1 MKKTLSL
8 ILSLA
13 FISTILLGCQS
24 EEDSEK
30 LKLNAEV
37 IKVSI
42 SNSQGNSETIF
53 EDDASIEIFNTII
66 TSGVKIKGF
75 PMMANPE
82 FYMDVVYEN
91 ENKQSFH
98 LWIGEKGEESTIMK
112 IDDTH
117 NIYTI
122 SEKMTDKWYELIEL
136 HIH

>member
-13 FISTILLGCQS
+13 FISTILLGCES

-30 LKLNAEV
+30 LKLNAEI

-42 SNSQGNSETIF
+42 SNSQGNSATIF
-53 EDDASIEIFNTII
+53 DDDASIETLNTII
-66 TSGVKIKGF
+66 TSAVIVKGF

-82 FYMDVVYEN
+82 FYMDVVYAN
-91 ENKQSFH
+91 ENKQRFH
-98 LWIGEKGEESTIMK
+98 LWIGEKGEESTIMQ

-122 SEKMTDKWYELIEL
+122 SEEMTDKFVDLIE
-136 HIH
+136 